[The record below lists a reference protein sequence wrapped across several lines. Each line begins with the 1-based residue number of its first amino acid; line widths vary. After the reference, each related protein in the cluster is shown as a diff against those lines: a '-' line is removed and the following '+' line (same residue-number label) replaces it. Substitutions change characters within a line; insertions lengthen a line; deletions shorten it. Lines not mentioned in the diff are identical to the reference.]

1 VPKVSAAYVCQ
12 ACGARTRQ
20 FFGRCSACGGWN
32 TLVEQREAPSDAR
45 RRRPVAAEP
54 SVAPGRPRRSEPIE
68 TVGERPLQRLASGYG
83 ELDRVLGG
91 GLVPGSLVLLGGD
104 PGIGKSTLL
113 LQCARSM
120 AGQRLVLYV
129 SAEESA
135 QQVKLRWRRLQNR
148 DGGDGVPAGRAAR
161 GGAVSARVAPSAGAA
176 GPQGLTPGAPAAVGA
191 ADVATGASV
200 QAASGSGR
208 PSSSNR
214 AQPMRP
220 APEDPAGPR
229 PSALASPGSRRPE
242 ASADSLN
249 AIATDATAT
258 NGPQREAP
266 GRSGRAQALPSLS
279 AASGP
284 VGEAWPRS
292 LGDDPDPVPPDGPEP
307 APQLQL
313 LAETDLELVLQEL
326 EALRPAVAI
335 IDSIQ
340 ALHDGELASA
350 PGSVA
355 QVRECAAALARIAK
369 RQDTALV
376 LVGHVTK
383 EGALAG
389 PKVLEHLVDA
399 VLTFEG
405 DRFAS
410 HRLLR
415 AVKNR
420 FGATH
425 ELGVF
430 EMRDRGLHEV
440 ANPSELFLGG
450 GEPSSGTATIVA
462 CEGTRPL
469 LVELQALVSTTSY
482 ASPRRT
488 ATGIAVNR
496 LHQILAV
503 LEKHLG
509 LPLSRFDCYLA
520 VAGGL
525 EVEEPAA
532 DLGVAAAVVA
542 SYRDLTL
549 PAGTALI
556 GELGLGGQLR
566 PVGQL
571 ELRLQEAARL
581 GFSRAVVPRGGG
593 LGPIA
598 AGLGLELREAGTVA
612 EALVAALGVNPAE
625 EG

>member
-1 VPKVSAAYVCQ
+1 VS
-12 ACGARTRQ
+12 RQ
-20 FFGRCSACGGWN
+20 FFGRCPACGSWN
-32 TLVEQREAPSDAR
+32 TLIEQTAGPAPDGR
-45 RRRPVAAEP
+45 RRRALPEAEA
-54 SVAPGRPRRSEPIE
+54 VGAPRRSQAITAE
-68 TVGERPLQRLASGYG
+68 GDAPLPRLATGFA

-91 GLVPGSLVLLGGD
+91 GLVPGSLVLVGGD

-113 LQCARSM
+113 LQTAAALARQVS
-120 AGQRLVLYV
+120 VLYV

-135 QQVKLRWRRLQNR
+135 QQVRLRWRRL
-148 DGGDGVPAGRAAR
+148 
-161 GGAVSARVAPSAGAA
+161 
-176 GPQGLTPGAPAAVGA
+176 L
-191 ADVATGASV
+191 
-200 QAASGSGR
+200 
-208 PSSSNR
+208 
-214 AQPMRP
+214 
-220 APEDPAGPR
+220 
-229 PSALASPGSRRPE
+229 PE
-242 ASADSLN
+242 ASA
-249 AIATDATAT
+249 
-258 NGPQREAP
+258 
-266 GRSGRAQALPSLS
+266 
-279 AASGP
+279 
-284 VGEAWPRS
+284 
-292 LGDDPDPVPPDGPEP
+292 EP
-307 APQLQL
+307 QL
-313 LAETDLELVLQEL
+313 LAETDLEEVLREL

-340 ALHDGELASA
+340 ALHDADLASA

-355 QVRECAAALARIAK
+355 QVREGAAALQRLAK
-369 RQDTALV
+369 RLDIALL

-383 EGALAG
+383 EGMLAG

-415 AVKNR
+415 AAKNR

-430 EMRDRGLHEV
+430 EMRDRGLVEV
-440 ANPSELFLGG
+440 CNPSELFLGG
-450 GEPSSGTATIVA
+450 SEASPGSAVIVA

-488 ATGIAVNR
+488 ATGIGTNR

-503 LEKHLG
+503 LEKHLS

-542 SYRDLTL
+542 SYRDLVL
-549 PAGTALI
+549 APGTVLV

-581 GFSRAVVPRGGG
+581 GFRRAVLPKGSG
-593 LGPIA
+593 LGPAA
-598 AGLGLELREAGTVA
+598 AGLGLQIHEAGGVT
-612 EALVAALGVNPAE
+612 EALVAALGVDPTAD
-625 EG
+625 

>member
-1 VPKVSAAYVCQ
+1 MGRSTPFYACQ
-12 ACGARTRQ
+12 SCGAQSRQ
-20 FFGRCSACGGWN
+20 FFGRCPGCGSWN
-32 TLVEQREAPSDAR
+32 SLVEQSNPAADGR
-45 RRRPVAAEP
+45 RRRAAP
-54 SVAPGRPRRSEPIE
+54 APPPEGAAPRARRSEPIHS
-68 TVGERPLQRLASGYG
+68 VGERPLRRLATGFP

-91 GLVPGSLVLLGGD
+91 GLVPGSLVLVGGD

-113 LQCARSM
+113 LQSARALADSCS
-120 AGQRLVLYV
+120 VLYV

-135 QQVKLRWRRLQNR
+135 QQVKLRWRRL
-148 DGGDGVPAGRAAR
+148 
-161 GGAVSARVAPSAGAA
+161 
-176 GPQGLTPGAPAAVGA
+176 
-191 ADVATGASV
+191 
-200 QAASGSGR
+200 
-208 PSSSNR
+208 
-214 AQPMRP
+214 
-220 APEDPAGPR
+220 
-229 PSALASPGSRRPE
+229 
-242 ASADSLN
+242 
-249 AIATDATAT
+249 
-258 NGPQREAP
+258 
-266 GRSGRAQALPSLS
+266 
-279 AASGP
+279 
-284 VGEAWPRS
+284 
-292 LGDDPDPVPPDGPEP
+292 GPEQGTKEEEP
-307 APQLQL
+307 LQQAGLQL

-340 ALHDGELASA
+340 ALHDAELSSV
-350 PGSVA
+350 PGSVS
-355 QVRECAAALARIAK
+355 QVRDCAAALQRLAK
-369 RQDTALV
+369 RQDTALL

-383 EGALAG
+383 EGMLAG

-430 EMRDRGLHEV
+430 EMRDRGLAEV
-440 ANPSELFLGG
+440 TNPSELFLGG
-450 GEPSSGTATIVA
+450 EGPCPGTATIVA

-469 LVELQALVSTTSY
+469 LVDLQALVSSTSY

-488 ATGIAVNR
+488 ATGIGINR

-525 EVEEPAA
+525 DVEEPAA

-542 SYRDLTL
+542 SFRDLTL
-549 PAGTALI
+549 PAGTVLV
-556 GELGLGGQLR
+556 GELGLGGQIR

-581 GFSRAVVPRGGG
+581 GFTRAVVPRGGG
-593 LGPIA
+593 LAPA
-598 AGLGLELREAGTVA
+598 AAALGLELLEAGGVA
-612 EALVAALGVNPAE
+612 EALVAALGVNPAAD
-625 EG
+625 

>member
-1 VPKVSAAYVCQ
+1 MAALGDQ
-12 ACGARTRQ
+12 
-20 FFGRCSACGGWN
+20 
-32 TLVEQREAPSDAR
+32 
-45 RRRPVAAEP
+45 
-54 SVAPGRPRRSEPIE
+54 
-68 TVGERPLQRLASGYG
+68 PLQRLPSGYG

-91 GLVPGSLVLLGGD
+91 GLVPGSLVLVGGH
-104 PGIGKSTLL
+104 PGLGKSTLL
-113 LQCARSM
+113 LQSASAIASHRS
-120 AGQRLVLYV
+120 VLYV

-135 QQVKLRWRRLQNR
+135 QQVKLRWQRLTS
-148 DGGDGVPAGRAAR
+148 D
-161 GGAVSARVAPSAGAA
+161 
-176 GPQGLTPGAPAAVGA
+176 
-191 ADVATGASV
+191 
-200 QAASGSGR
+200 
-208 PSSSNR
+208 SS
-214 AQPMRP
+214 
-220 APEDPAGPR
+220 D
-229 PSALASPGSRRPE
+229 
-242 ASADSLN
+242 
-249 AIATDATAT
+249 
-258 NGPQREAP
+258 
-266 GRSGRAQALPSLS
+266 
-279 AASGP
+279 
-284 VGEAWPRS
+284 
-292 LGDDPDPVPPDGPEP
+292 
-307 APQLQL
+307 LQL
-313 LAETDLELVLQEL
+313 LAETDLDLVLEEL
-326 EALRPAVAI
+326 EALQPDVAI

-340 ALHDGELASA
+340 ALHDGDLSSA

-355 QVRECAAALARIAK
+355 QVRECAAALQRVAK
-369 RQDTALV
+369 RQNTALL

-383 EGALAG
+383 EGVLAG

-430 EMRDRGLHEV
+430 EMRGQGLAEV
-440 ANPSELFLGG
+440 GNPSELFLS
-450 GEPSSGTATIVA
+450 GERASGVATIVA

-469 LVELQALVSTTSY
+469 VVDLQALVSTTSY
-482 ASPRRT
+482 SSPRRT

-503 LEKHLG
+503 LEKHMG

-525 EVEEPAA
+525 DVEEPAA

-549 PAGTALI
+549 PAGTVLL

-571 ELRLQEAARL
+571 ELRLQEAVRL
-581 GFSRAVVPRGGG
+581 GFTRAVVPKGSG
-593 LGPIA
+593 LGPLA
-598 AGLGLELREAGTVA
+598 ARLDLALLEAGSIT
-612 EALVAALGVNPAE
+612 EALVLGLGVNP
-625 EG
+625 GDDD

>member
-1 VPKVSAAYVCQ
+1 MEQLQAA
-12 ACGARTRQ
+12 
-20 FFGRCSACGGWN
+20 
-32 TLVEQREAPSDAR
+32 APAADSR
-45 RRRPVAAEP
+45 RRRPVPNQTEAG
-54 SVAPGRPRRSEPIE
+54 SGRPKRSEPIQS
-68 TVGERPLQRLASGYG
+68 VGERPLQRLATGYG
-83 ELDRVLGG
+83 EFDRVLGG

-113 LQCARSM
+113 LQSCRSM
-120 AGQRLVLYV
+120 AGRTSVLYV

-135 QQVKLRWRRLQNR
+135 QQVKLRWRRLAE
-148 DGGDGVPAGRAAR
+148 V
-161 GGAVSARVAPSAGAA
+161 
-176 GPQGLTPGAPAAVGA
+176 PGAEV
-191 ADVATGASV
+191 TGAG
-200 QAASGSGR
+200 GSGAE
-208 PSSSNR
+208 
-214 AQPMRP
+214 AQNL
-220 APEDPAGPR
+220 G
-229 PSALASPGSRRPE
+229 
-242 ASADSLN
+242 ADF
-249 AIATDATAT
+249 
-258 NGPQREAP
+258 
-266 GRSGRAQALPSLS
+266 
-279 AASGP
+279 
-284 VGEAWPRS
+284 
-292 LGDDPDPVPPDGPEP
+292 
-307 APQLQL
+307 QL

-340 ALHDGELASA
+340 ALHDAELGSA

-369 RQDTALV
+369 RQNTALL

-383 EGALAG
+383 EGMLAG

-415 AVKNR
+415 AAKNR

-430 EMRDRGLHEV
+430 EMRDRGLAEV
-440 ANPSELFLGG
+440 TNPSELFLGG
-450 GEPSSGTATIVA
+450 DEPSAGTATIVA

-469 LVELQALVSTTSY
+469 VVELQSLVSTTSY

-488 ATGIAVNR
+488 ATGIGTNR

-542 SYRDLTL
+542 SYRDLTM
-549 PAGTALI
+549 PPGTVLV

-571 ELRLQEAARL
+571 ELRLSEAARL
-581 GFSRAVVPRGGG
+581 GFTRAVVPKGTG
-593 LGPIA
+593 LAKVA
-598 AGLGLELREAGTVA
+598 AGLGLELLEASTVA
-612 EALVAALGVNPAE
+612 AALVAALGVNPSH

>member
-1 VPKVSAAYVCQ
+1 MARTAPLFICQ
-12 ACGARTRQ
+12 ACGAQTRQ
-20 FFGRCSACGGWN
+20 FFGRCHGCGGWN
-32 TLVEQREAPSDAR
+32 TLVEQSGPAADGR
-45 RRRPVAAEP
+45 RRRAAPEDAP
-54 SVAPGRPRRSEPIE
+54 ARTGAGEKAPLTPGRPRRSESIL
-68 TVGERPLQRLASGYG
+68 TAAERPLQRLPSGFA
-83 ELDRVLGG
+83 EFDRVLGG
-91 GLVPGSLVLLGGD
+91 GLVPGALVLVGGD

-113 LQCARSM
+113 LQSAQALAATTS
-120 AGQRLVLYV
+120 VLYV

-135 QQVKLRWRRLQNR
+135 QQVRLRWSRLAPP
-148 DGGDGVPAGRAAR
+148 GGAEPAG
-161 GGAVSARVAPSAGAA
+161 AG
-176 GPQGLTPGAPAAVGA
+176 
-191 ADVATGASV
+191 
-200 QAASGSGR
+200 
-208 PSSSNR
+208 
-214 AQPMRP
+214 
-220 APEDPAGPR
+220 
-229 PSALASPGSRRPE
+229 
-242 ASADSLN
+242 
-249 AIATDATAT
+249 
-258 NGPQREAP
+258 
-266 GRSGRAQALPSLS
+266 
-279 AASGP
+279 
-284 VGEAWPRS
+284 
-292 LGDDPDPVPPDGPEP
+292 
-307 APQLQL
+307 LQL

-340 ALHDGELASA
+340 ALHDDQLSSA

-355 QVRECAAALARIAK
+355 QVRECAGALQRLAK
-369 RQDTALV
+369 RQDTALL

-383 EGALAG
+383 EGMLAG

-425 ELGVF
+425 ELGLF
-430 EMRDRGLHEV
+430 EMRDRGLAEV
-440 ANPSELFLGG
+440 TNPSELFLGHDG
-450 GEPSSGTATIVA
+450 PAAGTATIVA
-462 CEGTRPL
+462 CEGTRSL
-469 LVELQALVSTTSY
+469 VVELQALVSTTSY

-488 ATGIAVNR
+488 ATGIGINR

-503 LEKHLG
+503 LEKHMG

-525 EVEEPAA
+525 DVEEPAA

-549 PAGTALI
+549 PAGTVLV

-581 GFSRAVVPRGGG
+581 GFRRAVVPRGSG

-598 AGLGLELREAGTVA
+598 AGLDLQLLEAGTVA
-612 EALVAALGVNPAE
+612 EALVAGLGFDPAAD
-625 EG
+625 

>member
-1 VPKVSAAYVCQ
+1 MPRATSTYVCQ
-12 ACGARTRQ
+12 SCGAQSRQ
-20 FFGRCSACGGWN
+20 FFGRCPSCGSWN
-32 TLVEQREAPSDAR
+32 ALVEQAAPAADNR
-45 RRRPVAAEP
+45 RRRPVAAAAEATI
-54 SVAPGRPRRSEPIE
+54 APQARRSEPIQA
-68 TVGERPLQRLASGYG
+68 VGERPLERLQSGYG

-113 LQCARSM
+113 LQSAQAM
-120 AGQRLVLYV
+120 AQRHSVLYV

-135 QQVKLRWRRLQNR
+135 QQVKLRWRRLVEQ
-148 DGGDGVPAGRAAR
+148 GPAGA
-161 GGAVSARVAPSAGAA
+161 
-176 GPQGLTPGAPAAVGA
+176 QDTP
-191 ADVATGASV
+191 T
-200 QAASGSGR
+200 
-208 PSSSNR
+208 
-214 AQPMRP
+214 
-220 APEDPAGPR
+220 
-229 PSALASPGSRRPE
+229 
-242 ASADSLN
+242 
-249 AIATDATAT
+249 
-258 NGPQREAP
+258 
-266 GRSGRAQALPSLS
+266 
-279 AASGP
+279 
-284 VGEAWPRS
+284 
-292 LGDDPDPVPPDGPEP
+292 DGPGP
-307 APQLQL
+307 GMQL
-313 LAETDLELVLQEL
+313 LSETDLELVLQEL
-326 EALRPAVAI
+326 EALRPAVAV

-340 ALHDGELASA
+340 ALHDGELGSA

-369 RQDTALV
+369 RQDTALL

-383 EGALAG
+383 EGMLAG

-430 EMRDRGLHEV
+430 EMRGQGLAEV
-440 ANPSELFLGG
+440 LNPSELFLGSD
-450 GEPSSGTATIVA
+450 EPSAGTATIVA

-469 LVELQALVSTTSY
+469 VVDLQALVSTTSY

-488 ATGIAVNR
+488 ATGIGTNR

-549 PAGTALI
+549 PPGTVLI
-556 GELGLGGQLR
+556 GELGVGGQLR
-566 PVGQL
+566 PVSQL
-571 ELRLQEAARL
+571 EQRLQESARL
-581 GFSRAVVPRGGG
+581 GFRRAVVPRGSG
-593 LGPIA
+593 LSRLA
-598 AGLGLELREAGTVA
+598 ASLDLQLLEAGGVA
-612 EALVAALGVNPAE
+612 EALVQALGVNPAQ
-625 EG
+625 GD

>member
-1 VPKVSAAYVCQ
+1 MA
-12 ACGARTRQ
+12 ART
-20 FFGRCSACGGWN
+20 S
-32 TLVEQREAPSDAR
+32 
-45 RRRPVAAEP
+45 
-54 SVAPGRPRRSEPIE
+54 
-68 TVGERPLQRLASGYG
+68 
-83 ELDRVLGG
+83 
-91 GLVPGSLVLLGGD
+91 
-104 PGIGKSTLL
+104 
-113 LQCARSM
+113 
-120 AGQRLVLYV
+120 VLYV

-135 QQVKLRWRRLQNR
+135 QQVKLRWRRL
-148 DGGDGVPAGRAAR
+148 AEA
-161 GGAVSARVAPSAGAA
+161 
-176 GPQGLTPGAPAAVGA
+176 
-191 ADVATGASV
+191 
-200 QAASGSGR
+200 
-208 PSSSNR
+208 
-214 AQPMRP
+214 
-220 APEDPAGPR
+220 DPAGLT
-229 PSALASPGSRRPE
+229 AV
-242 ASADSLN
+242 AD
-249 AIATDATAT
+249 AD
-258 NGPQREAP
+258 
-266 GRSGRAQALPSLS
+266 
-279 AASGP
+279 
-284 VGEAWPRS
+284 
-292 LGDDPDPVPPDGPEP
+292 
-307 APQLQL
+307 LQL
-313 LAETDLELVLQEL
+313 LSETDLELVLQEL
-326 EALRPAVAI
+326 ESLRPAVAI

-340 ALHDGELASA
+340 ALHDAELSSA

-369 RQDTALV
+369 RQHTALL

-430 EMRDRGLHEV
+430 EMRDRGLAEV
-440 ANPSELFLGG
+440 TNPSELFLGG

-469 LVELQALVSTTSY
+469 VVELQALVSTTSY
-482 ASPRRT
+482 ASPRRS

-503 LEKHLG
+503 LEKHMG

-549 PAGTALI
+549 PPGTVLI

-566 PVGQL
+566 PVSQL
-571 ELRLQEAARL
+571 ELRLGEATRL
-581 GFSRAVVPRGGG
+581 GFTRAVVPRGSG
-593 LGPIA
+593 LGPVA
-598 AGLGLELREAGTVA
+598 AGLGLQLLEAATIA
-612 EALVAALGVNPAE
+612 QALVAALGVNPADDQP
-625 EG
+625 

>member
-1 VPKVSAAYVCQ
+1 
-12 ACGARTRQ
+12 
-20 FFGRCSACGGWN
+20 
-32 TLVEQREAPSDAR
+32 
-45 RRRPVAAEP
+45 
-54 SVAPGRPRRSEPIE
+54 
-68 TVGERPLQRLASGYG
+68 VGERPLLRLATGFP

-91 GLVPGSLVLLGGD
+91 GLVPGSLVLVGGD

-113 LQCARSM
+113 LQSARALADVCS
-120 AGQRLVLYV
+120 VLYV

-135 QQVKLRWRRLQNR
+135 QQVKLRWRRL
-148 DGGDGVPAGRAAR
+148 G
-161 GGAVSARVAPSAGAA
+161 
-176 GPQGLTPGAPAAVGA
+176 TE
-191 ADVATGASV
+191 
-200 QAASGSGR
+200 QAAEGEGVSD
-208 PSSSNR
+208 
-214 AQPMRP
+214 Q
-220 APEDPAGPR
+220 AG
-229 PSALASPGSRRPE
+229 
-242 ASADSLN
+242 
-249 AIATDATAT
+249 
-258 NGPQREAP
+258 
-266 GRSGRAQALPSLS
+266 
-279 AASGP
+279 
-284 VGEAWPRS
+284 
-292 LGDDPDPVPPDGPEP
+292 
-307 APQLQL
+307 LQL

-340 ALHDGELASA
+340 ALHDAELSSA
-350 PGSVA
+350 PGSVS
-355 QVRECAAALARIAK
+355 QVRDCAAALQRLAK
-369 RQDTALV
+369 RQDTALL

-383 EGALAG
+383 EGMLAG

-420 FGATH
+420 FGPTH

-430 EMRDRGLHEV
+430 EMRDRGLVEV
-440 ANPSELFLGG
+440 TNPSELFLGG
-450 GEPSSGTATIVA
+450 EGPCAGTATIVA

-469 LVELQALVSTTSY
+469 LVDLQALVSTTSY

-488 ATGIAVNR
+488 ATGIGINR

-525 EVEEPAA
+525 DVEEPAA

-549 PAGTALI
+549 PAGTVLV
-556 GELGLGGQLR
+556 GELGLGGQIR
-566 PVGQL
+566 SVGQL

-581 GFSRAVVPRGGG
+581 GFTRAVVPRGSG
-593 LGPIA
+593 LAPVA
-598 AGLGLELREAGTVA
+598 AALELELLEAGGVA
-612 EALVAALGVNPAE
+612 EALVLALGVDPASDL
-625 EG
+625 

>member
-1 VPKVSAAYVCQ
+1 VLPRPLARSATLYVCTS
-12 ACGARTRQ
+12 CGAQTRQ
-20 FFGRCSACGGWN
+20 FFGRCSSCGSWN
-32 TLVEQREAPSDAR
+32 TLVEQAATPAADSR
-45 RRRPVAAEP
+45 RRRPVAAAAGEGTTP
-54 SVAPGRPRRSEPIE
+54 PQPRRSASIAAL
-68 TVGERPLQRLASGYG
+68 GERPLQRLASGYG

-113 LQCARSM
+113 LQSARAM
-120 AGQRLVLYV
+120 AGRASVLYV

-135 QQVKLRWRRLQNR
+135 QQVKLRWRRL
-148 DGGDGVPAGRAAR
+148 
-161 GGAVSARVAPSAGAA
+161 ARVEESGEGERGEEQRGEEERGLAA
-176 GPQGLTPGAPAAVGA
+176 HPGA
-191 ADVATGASV
+191 
-200 QAASGSGR
+200 
-208 PSSSNR
+208 
-214 AQPMRP
+214 
-220 APEDPAGPR
+220 
-229 PSALASPGSRRPE
+229 
-242 ASADSLN
+242 
-249 AIATDATAT
+249 
-258 NGPQREAP
+258 
-266 GRSGRAQALPSLS
+266 
-279 AASGP
+279 
-284 VGEAWPRS
+284 
-292 LGDDPDPVPPDGPEP
+292 GDF
-307 APQLQL
+307 QL

-340 ALHDGELASA
+340 ALHDAELASA

-369 RQDTALV
+369 RQDTALL

-383 EGALAG
+383 EGMLAG

-430 EMRDRGLHEV
+430 EMRDRGLAEV
-440 ANPSELFLGG
+440 SNPSELFLSG

-469 LVELQALVSTTSY
+469 VVELQALVSTTSY
-482 ASPRRT
+482 ASPRRS

-549 PAGTALI
+549 PPGTVLV

-581 GFSRAVVPRGGG
+581 GFTRAVLPRGSG
-593 LGPIA
+593 LARAA
-598 AGLGLELREAGTVA
+598 AGLGLELLEAGTVA
-612 EALVAALGVNPAE
+612 AALVAALGVNPADDRA
-625 EG
+625 

>member
-1 VPKVSAAYVCQ
+1 VARSVSIFVCQ
-12 ACGARTRQ
+12 SCGAQTRQ
-20 FFGRCSACGGWN
+20 FFGRCNSCGSWN
-32 TLVEQREAPSDAR
+32 SLVEQSQPRQDGRRQRAGADPQAQPVAR
-45 RRRPVAAEP
+45 RSTAMAALGDQP
-54 SVAPGRPRRSEPIE
+54 M
-68 TVGERPLQRLASGYG
+68 QRLGIGYD

-91 GLVPGSLVLLGGD
+91 GLVPGSLVLVGGD

-113 LQCARSM
+113 LQSATSM
-120 AGQRLVLYV
+120 ARHRSVLYV

-135 QQVKLRWRRLQNR
+135 QQVKLRWQRLQ
-148 DGGDGVPAGRAAR
+148 
-161 GGAVSARVAPSAGAA
+161 
-176 GPQGLTPGAPAAVGA
+176 
-191 ADVATGASV
+191 
-200 QAASGSGR
+200 GSG
-208 PSSSNR
+208 
-214 AQPMRP
+214 
-220 APEDPAGPR
+220 
-229 PSALASPGSRRPE
+229 
-242 ASADSLN
+242 AD
-249 AIATDATAT
+249 
-258 NGPQREAP
+258 
-266 GRSGRAQALPSLS
+266 
-279 AASGP
+279 
-284 VGEAWPRS
+284 
-292 LGDDPDPVPPDGPEP
+292 
-307 APQLQL
+307 LQL
-313 LAETDLELVLQEL
+313 LAETDLELVLEEL
-326 EALRPAVAI
+326 EALKPDVAI

-340 ALHDGELASA
+340 ALHDANLTSA

-355 QVRECAAALARIAK
+355 QVRECAAALQRLAK
-369 RQDTALV
+369 RQNTALL

-383 EGALAG
+383 EGVLAG

-430 EMRDRGLHEV
+430 EMRGQGLAEV
-440 ANPSELFLGG
+440 GNPSELFLS
-450 GEPSSGTATIVA
+450 GEQASGVATIVA

-469 LVELQALVSTTSY
+469 VVDLQSLVSTTSY

-503 LEKHLG
+503 LEKHMG
-509 LPLSRFDCYLA
+509 LPLSRYDCYLA

-525 EVEEPAA
+525 DVEEPAA

-549 PAGTALI
+549 PVGTVLL

-566 PVGQL
+566 PVPQL

-581 GFSRAVVPRGGG
+581 GFRRAVVPQGSGI
-593 LGPIA
+593 GPA
-598 AGLGLELREAGTVA
+598 AAALGLAVLEASRIT
-612 EALVAALGVNPAE
+612 EALVMALGDGVAM
-625 EG
+625 GQDAS

>member
-1 VPKVSAAYVCQ
+1 MAALGDQ
-12 ACGARTRQ
+12 
-20 FFGRCSACGGWN
+20 
-32 TLVEQREAPSDAR
+32 
-45 RRRPVAAEP
+45 
-54 SVAPGRPRRSEPIE
+54 
-68 TVGERPLQRLASGYG
+68 PLQRLPSGYG

-91 GLVPGSLVLLGGD
+91 GLVPGSLVLVGGD
-104 PGIGKSTLL
+104 PGIGKRTLL
-113 LQCARSM
+113 LQSASAIASHRS
-120 AGQRLVLYV
+120 VLYV

-135 QQVKLRWRRLQNR
+135 QQVKLRWQRLTS
-148 DGGDGVPAGRAAR
+148 D
-161 GGAVSARVAPSAGAA
+161 
-176 GPQGLTPGAPAAVGA
+176 
-191 ADVATGASV
+191 
-200 QAASGSGR
+200 
-208 PSSSNR
+208 SS
-214 AQPMRP
+214 
-220 APEDPAGPR
+220 D
-229 PSALASPGSRRPE
+229 
-242 ASADSLN
+242 
-249 AIATDATAT
+249 
-258 NGPQREAP
+258 
-266 GRSGRAQALPSLS
+266 
-279 AASGP
+279 
-284 VGEAWPRS
+284 
-292 LGDDPDPVPPDGPEP
+292 
-307 APQLQL
+307 LQL
-313 LAETDLELVLQEL
+313 LAETDLDLVLEEL
-326 EALRPAVAI
+326 EALQPDVAI

-340 ALHDGELASA
+340 ALHDGDLSSA

-355 QVRECAAALARIAK
+355 QVRECAAALQRVAK
-369 RQDTALV
+369 RQNTALL

-383 EGALAG
+383 EGVLAG

-430 EMRDRGLHEV
+430 EMRGQGLAEV
-440 ANPSELFLGG
+440 GNPSELFLS
-450 GEPSSGTATIVA
+450 GERASGVATIVA

-469 LVELQALVSTTSY
+469 VVDLQALVSTTSY
-482 ASPRRT
+482 SSPRRT

-503 LEKHLG
+503 LEKHMG

-525 EVEEPAA
+525 DVEEPAA

-549 PAGTALI
+549 PAGTVLL

-571 ELRLQEAARL
+571 ELRLQEAVRL
-581 GFSRAVVPRGGG
+581 GFTRAVVPKGSG
-593 LGPIA
+593 LGPLA
-598 AGLGLELREAGTVA
+598 ARLDLALLEAGSIT
-612 EALVAALGVNPAE
+612 EALVLGLGVNP
-625 EG
+625 GDDD

>member
-1 VPKVSAAYVCQ
+1 MEQAA
-12 ACGARTRQ
+12 A
-20 FFGRCSACGGWN
+20 
-32 TLVEQREAPSDAR
+32 APADSR
-45 RRRPVAAEP
+45 RRRPAAAAI
-54 SVAPGRPRRSEPIE
+54 APAPRRSQPIAA
-68 TVGERPLQRLASGYG
+68 VGERPLQRLASGYG

-113 LQCARSM
+113 LQSARAM
-120 AGQRLVLYV
+120 AGRAAVLYV

-135 QQVKLRWRRLQNR
+135 QQVKLRWRRLAGMEER
-148 DGGDGVPAGRAAR
+148 GGEGDGGGE
-161 GGAVSARVAPSAGAA
+161 SA
-176 GPQGLTPGAPAAVGA
+176 
-191 ADVATGASV
+191 ATG
-200 QAASGSGR
+200 
-208 PSSSNR
+208 
-214 AQPMRP
+214 
-220 APEDPAGPR
+220 
-229 PSALASPGSRRPE
+229 
-242 ASADSLN
+242 
-249 AIATDATAT
+249 
-258 NGPQREAP
+258 
-266 GRSGRAQALPSLS
+266 
-279 AASGP
+279 
-284 VGEAWPRS
+284 
-292 LGDDPDPVPPDGPEP
+292 GDF
-307 APQLQL
+307 QL

-340 ALHDGELASA
+340 ALHDAELASA

-369 RQDTALV
+369 RQDTALL

-383 EGALAG
+383 EGMLAG

-430 EMRDRGLHEV
+430 EMRDWGLAEV
-440 ANPSELFLGG
+440 SNPSELFLGA

-469 LVELQALVSTTSY
+469 VVELQALVSTTSY
-482 ASPRRT
+482 ASPRRS

-525 EVEEPAA
+525 EVEEPSA

-549 PAGTALI
+549 PAGTVLM

-581 GFSRAVVPRGGG
+581 GFTRAVLPRGSG
-593 LGPIA
+593 LAKAA
-598 AGLGLELREAGTVA
+598 AGLGLELLEAGTVA
-612 EALVAALGVNPAE
+612 SALVAALGVNPAADQP
-625 EG
+625 

>member
-1 VPKVSAAYVCQ
+1 MPAPEAVTEP
-12 ACGARTRQ
+12 AR
-20 FFGRCSACGGWN
+20 A
-32 TLVEQREAPSDAR
+32 
-45 RRRPVAAEP
+45 
-54 SVAPGRPRRSEPIE
+54 RRSEPIASLSD
-68 TVGERPLQRLASGYG
+68 RPLQRLSSGYG

-113 LQCARSM
+113 LQSAQAM
-120 AGQRLVLYV
+120 AAAASVLYV

-135 QQVKLRWRRLQNR
+135 QQVRLRWRRL
-148 DGGDGVPAGRAAR
+148 A
-161 GGAVSARVAPSAGAA
+161 SAP
-176 GPQGLTPGAPAAVGA
+176 APAA
-191 ADVATGASV
+191 
-200 QAASGSGR
+200 Q
-208 PSSSNR
+208 
-214 AQPMRP
+214 
-220 APEDPAGPR
+220 GPGM
-229 PSALASPGSRRPE
+229 PIAEPE
-242 ASADSLN
+242 ASSSGVGGGG
-249 AIATDATAT
+249 TAM
-258 NGPQREAP
+258 
-266 GRSGRAQALPSLS
+266 PSQVS
-279 AASGP
+279 F
-284 VGEAWPRS
+284 
-292 LGDDPDPVPPDGPEP
+292 
-307 APQLQL
+307 QL

-326 EALRPAVAI
+326 EALRPAVAV

-355 QVRECAAALARIAK
+355 QVRECAAALQRLAK
-369 RQDTALV
+369 RQNTALL

-430 EMRDRGLHEV
+430 EMQGRGLAEV
-440 ANPSELFLGG
+440 LNPSELFLGG
-450 GEPSSGTATIVA
+450 DEPSAGTATIVA
-462 CEGTRPL
+462 CEGTRSL
-469 LVELQALVSTTSY
+469 VVELQALVSTTSY

-488 ATGIAVNR
+488 ATGIGTNR

-525 EVEEPAA
+525 QVEEPAA
-532 DLGVAAAVVA
+532 DLGVAASVVA
-542 SYRDLTL
+542 SYRDLVL
-549 PAGTALI
+549 PAGTVLI

-581 GFSRAVVPRGGG
+581 GFRRAVVPRGSG
-593 LGPIA
+593 LGRLA
-598 AGLGLELREAGTVA
+598 ASLDLALLEAGTVS
-612 EALVAALGVNPAE
+612 EALVAALGVNPADDRA
-625 EG
+625 

>member
-1 VPKVSAAYVCQ
+1 LARPLSSYVCQ
-12 ACGARTRQ
+12 SCGSRTRQ
-20 FFGRCSACGGWN
+20 YFGRCSGCGGWN
-32 TLVEQREAPSDAR
+32 TLVEQAAVPTDSR
-45 RRRPVAAEP
+45 RRRPV
-54 SVAPGRPRRSEPIE
+54 VAPDASDGAGGPGSPRRSEPIAA
-68 TVGERPLQRLASGYG
+68 VGDRPLQRLGSGYG

-113 LQCARSM
+113 LQCARTM
-120 AGQRLVLYV
+120 AVGHSVLYV

-135 QQVKLRWRRLQNR
+135 QQVKLRWRRLAEE
-148 DGGDGVPAGRAAR
+148 GEGSPADPKRLS
-161 GGAVSARVAPSAGAA
+161 GA
-176 GPQGLTPGAPAAVGA
+176 TPVE
-191 ADVATGASV
+191 
-200 QAASGSGR
+200 SG
-208 PSSSNR
+208 
-214 AQPMRP
+214 
-220 APEDPAGPR
+220 
-229 PSALASPGSRRPE
+229 
-242 ASADSLN
+242 
-249 AIATDATAT
+249 
-258 NGPQREAP
+258 
-266 GRSGRAQALPSLS
+266 
-279 AASGP
+279 
-284 VGEAWPRS
+284 
-292 LGDDPDPVPPDGPEP
+292 
-307 APQLQL
+307 LQL

-340 ALHDGELASA
+340 ALHDGELGSA

-355 QVRECAAALARIAK
+355 QVRECAAALQRIAK
-369 RQDTALV
+369 RQHTALL

-383 EGALAG
+383 EGMLAG

-430 EMRDRGLHEV
+430 EMRGSGLVEV
-440 ANPSELFLGG
+440 TNPSELFLGG
-450 GEPSSGTATIVA
+450 EGPGTGTIVA

-469 LVELQALVSTTSY
+469 VVELQALVSPTSY
-482 ASPRRT
+482 ASPRRS
-488 ATGIAVNR
+488 ATGIAANR

-549 PAGTALI
+549 PPGTVLI

-581 GFSRAVVPRGGG
+581 GFRRAVVPRGG
-593 LGPIA
+593 LPPSLA
-598 AGLGLELREAGTVA
+598 ASLDLQVLEAGSVA
-612 EALVAALGVNPAE
+612 EALVAALGVDPAADP
-625 EG
+625 

>member
-1 VPKVSAAYVCQ
+1 MAALGDQ
-12 ACGARTRQ
+12 
-20 FFGRCSACGGWN
+20 
-32 TLVEQREAPSDAR
+32 
-45 RRRPVAAEP
+45 
-54 SVAPGRPRRSEPIE
+54 
-68 TVGERPLQRLASGYG
+68 PLQRLPSGYG

-91 GLVPGSLVLLGGD
+91 GLVPGRVLGGRRVTKTNILVGGD

-113 LQCARSM
+113 LQSASAIASHRS
-120 AGQRLVLYV
+120 VLYV

-135 QQVKLRWRRLQNR
+135 QQVKLRWQRLTS
-148 DGGDGVPAGRAAR
+148 D
-161 GGAVSARVAPSAGAA
+161 
-176 GPQGLTPGAPAAVGA
+176 
-191 ADVATGASV
+191 
-200 QAASGSGR
+200 
-208 PSSSNR
+208 SS
-214 AQPMRP
+214 
-220 APEDPAGPR
+220 D
-229 PSALASPGSRRPE
+229 
-242 ASADSLN
+242 
-249 AIATDATAT
+249 
-258 NGPQREAP
+258 
-266 GRSGRAQALPSLS
+266 
-279 AASGP
+279 
-284 VGEAWPRS
+284 
-292 LGDDPDPVPPDGPEP
+292 
-307 APQLQL
+307 LQL
-313 LAETDLELVLQEL
+313 LAETDLDLVLEEL
-326 EALRPAVAI
+326 EALQPDVAI

-340 ALHDGELASA
+340 ALHDGDLSSA

-355 QVRECAAALARIAK
+355 QVRECAAALQRVAK
-369 RQDTALV
+369 RQNTALL

-383 EGALAG
+383 EGVLAG

-430 EMRDRGLHEV
+430 EMRGQGLAEV
-440 ANPSELFLGG
+440 GNPSELFLS
-450 GEPSSGTATIVA
+450 GERASGVATIVA

-469 LVELQALVSTTSY
+469 VVDLQALVSTTSY
-482 ASPRRT
+482 SSPRRT

-503 LEKHLG
+503 LEKHMG

-525 EVEEPAA
+525 DVEEPAA

-549 PAGTALI
+549 PAGTVLL

-571 ELRLQEAARL
+571 ELRLQEAVRL
-581 GFSRAVVPRGGG
+581 GFTRAVVPKGSG
-593 LGPIA
+593 LGPLA
-598 AGLGLELREAGTVA
+598 ARLDLALLEAGSIT
-612 EALVAALGVNPAE
+612 EALVLGLGVNP
-625 EG
+625 GDDD

>member
-1 VPKVSAAYVCQ
+1 
-12 ACGARTRQ
+12 
-20 FFGRCSACGGWN
+20 
-32 TLVEQREAPSDAR
+32 LVEQKAAPAADSR
-45 RRRPVAAEP
+45 RRRPVAEAAAAEAV
-54 SVAPGRPRRSEPIE
+54 VAGQPRRSEPIQA
-68 TVGERPLQRLASGYG
+68 VGERALQRLSSGYG
-83 ELDRVLGG
+83 EFDRVLGG
-91 GLVPGSLVLLGGD
+91 GLVPGSLVLVGGD

-113 LQCARSM
+113 LQSARAM
-120 AGQRLVLYV
+120 AGRASVLYV

-135 QQVKLRWRRLQNR
+135 QQVKLRWRRLAEAS
-148 DGGDGVPAGRAAR
+148 PAQPEAGQPEA
-161 GGAVSARVAPSAGAA
+161 GESKAGA
-176 GPQGLTPGAPAAVGA
+176 
-191 ADVATGASV
+191 DF
-200 QAASGSGR
+200 
-208 PSSSNR
+208 
-214 AQPMRP
+214 
-220 APEDPAGPR
+220 
-229 PSALASPGSRRPE
+229 
-242 ASADSLN
+242 
-249 AIATDATAT
+249 
-258 NGPQREAP
+258 
-266 GRSGRAQALPSLS
+266 
-279 AASGP
+279 
-284 VGEAWPRS
+284 
-292 LGDDPDPVPPDGPEP
+292 
-307 APQLQL
+307 QL

-340 ALHDGELASA
+340 ALHDAELGSA
-350 PGSVA
+350 PGSVS

-369 RQDTALV
+369 RQDTALL

-430 EMRDRGLHEV
+430 EMRDRGLAEV
-440 ANPSELFLGG
+440 TNPSELFLGG
-450 GEPSSGTATIVA
+450 DEPSAGTATIVA

-469 LVELQALVSTTSY
+469 VVEMQALVSTTSY
-482 ASPRRT
+482 ASPRRS

-549 PAGTALI
+549 PPGTVLV

-581 GFSRAVVPRGGG
+581 GFTRAVVPRGTG
-593 LGPIA
+593 LAKAA
-598 AGLGLELREAGTVA
+598 AGFGLQLLEAGGVA
-612 EALVAALGVNPAE
+612 EALVAALGVNPADDR
-625 EG
+625 G

>member
-1 VPKVSAAYVCQ
+1 MARATSTYVCQ
-12 ACGARTRQ
+12 SCGAQSRQ
-20 FFGRCSACGGWN
+20 FFGRCSSCGNWN
-32 TLVEQREAPSDAR
+32 TLVEQVAAAADNR
-45 RRRPVAAEP
+45 RRRPVAA
-54 SVAPGRPRRSEPIE
+54 APLDAAAGIPARAGRSEPIHA
-68 TVGERPLQRLASGYG
+68 VGDRPLQRLSSGYS

-113 LQCARSM
+113 LQSAQAM
-120 AGQRLVLYV
+120 AGRHPVLYV

-135 QQVKLRWRRLQNR
+135 QQVKLRWRRLVDQL
-148 DGGDGVPAGRAAR
+148 
-161 GGAVSARVAPSAGAA
+161 AGAD
-176 GPQGLTPGAPAAVGA
+176 APADPADGA
-191 ADVATGASV
+191 A
-200 QAASGSGR
+200 
-208 PSSSNR
+208 
-214 AQPMRP
+214 
-220 APEDPAGPR
+220 PAGP
-229 PSALASPGSRRPE
+229 AG
-242 ASADSLN
+242 
-249 AIATDATAT
+249 
-258 NGPQREAP
+258 
-266 GRSGRAQALPSLS
+266 
-279 AASGP
+279 
-284 VGEAWPRS
+284 
-292 LGDDPDPVPPDGPEP
+292 
-307 APQLQL
+307 LQL

-326 EALRPAVAI
+326 ETLRPAVAV

-369 RQDTALV
+369 RQDTALL

-383 EGALAG
+383 EGMLAG

-430 EMRDRGLHEV
+430 EMRGQGLAEV
-440 ANPSELFLGG
+440 LNPSELFLGG
-450 GEPSSGTATIVA
+450 DEPSAGTATIVA

-469 LVELQALVSTTSY
+469 VVELQALVSTTSY

-488 ATGIAVNR
+488 ATGIGTNR

-549 PAGTALI
+549 PPGTVLI

-571 ELRLQEAARL
+571 EQRLQESARL
-581 GFSRAVVPRGGG
+581 GFRRAVVPRGG
-593 LGPIA
+593 LPLSLA
-598 AGLGLELREAGTVA
+598 TSLDLQVLEAGSVA
-612 EALVAALGVNPAE
+612 EALVAALGVDPAADA
-625 EG
+625 

>member
-1 VPKVSAAYVCQ
+1 LARSTPFYVCQ
-12 ACGARTRQ
+12 SCGAQSRQ
-20 FFGRCSACGGWN
+20 FFGRCSSCGSCN
-32 TLVEQREAPSDAR
+32 SLVEQQTPAVDGR
-45 RRRPVAAEP
+45 RRRPLGESSDGGNGSAA
-54 SVAPGRPRRSEPIE
+54 GRPRRSQPIHA
-68 TVGERPLQRLASGYG
+68 VGEGARQRLSSGFG

-91 GLVPGSLVLLGGD
+91 GLVPGSLVLVGGD

-113 LQCARSM
+113 LQCAEAM
-120 AGQRLVLYV
+120 ARQHTVLYV

-135 QQVKLRWRRLQNR
+135 QQVKLRWRRLGV
-148 DGGDGVPAGRAAR
+148 DGGTTLEADSAATDGN
-161 GGAVSARVAPSAGAA
+161 
-176 GPQGLTPGAPAAVGA
+176 TPE
-191 ADVATGASV
+191 VATG
-200 QAASGSGR
+200 
-208 PSSSNR
+208 
-214 AQPMRP
+214 
-220 APEDPAGPR
+220 
-229 PSALASPGSRRPE
+229 
-242 ASADSLN
+242 LN
-249 AIATDATAT
+249 
-258 NGPQREAP
+258 
-266 GRSGRAQALPSLS
+266 LLS
-279 AASGP
+279 
-284 VGEAWPRS
+284 
-292 LGDDPDPVPPDGPEP
+292 
-307 APQLQL
+307 
-313 LAETDLELVLQEL
+313 ETDLELVLQEL
-326 EALRPAVAI
+326 EALRPAVAV

-340 ALHDGELASA
+340 ALHDAELSSA

-355 QVRECAAALARIAK
+355 QVRDCAAALARIAK
-369 RQDTALV
+369 RQDTALL

-383 EGALAG
+383 EGMLAG

-430 EMRDRGLHEV
+430 EMRDRGLVEV
-440 ANPSELFLGG
+440 NNPSELFLGS
-450 GEPSSGTATIVA
+450 EELTAGTATIVA

-469 LVELQALVSTTSY
+469 VVELQALVSTTSY

-542 SYRDLTL
+542 SSRDLTL
-549 PAGTALI
+549 PPGTVLV

-571 ELRLQEAARL
+571 ELRLQEAARP
-581 GFSRAVVPRGGG
+581 GFRRAVVPRGSG
-593 LGPIA
+593 LGPAA
-598 AGLGLELREAGTVA
+598 AGLELELHEAGTVA
-612 EALVAALGVNPAE
+612 EALVAALGVHPADDQK
-625 EG
+625 

>member
-1 VPKVSAAYVCQ
+1 MRLARPVSVYICQ
-12 ACGARTRQ
+12 SCGAQTRQ
-20 FFGRCSACGGWN
+20 FFGRCSSCGSWN
-32 TLVEQREAPSDAR
+32 SLVEQAVAVTDGR
-45 RRRPVAAEP
+45 RRRPLTAGGKDGVEGG
-54 SVAPGRPRRSEPIE
+54 GRPQRSEPI
-68 TVGERPLQRLASGYG
+68 TAVGEKPLRRLASGYG

-113 LQCARSM
+113 LQCARAM
-120 AGQRLVLYV
+120 AGQVSVLYV

-135 QQVKLRWRRLQNR
+135 QQVKLRWQRLAE
-148 DGGDGVPAGRAAR
+148 P
-161 GGAVSARVAPSAGAA
+161 
-176 GPQGLTPGAPAAVGA
+176 GP
-191 ADVATGASV
+191 
-200 QAASGSGR
+200 
-208 PSSSNR
+208 
-214 AQPMRP
+214 
-220 APEDPAGPR
+220 
-229 PSALASPGSRRPE
+229 
-242 ASADSLN
+242 
-249 AIATDATAT
+249 
-258 NGPQREAP
+258 
-266 GRSGRAQALPSLS
+266 
-279 AASGP
+279 P
-284 VGEAWPRS
+284 VGDALR
-292 LGDDPDPVPPDGPEP
+292 
-307 APQLQL
+307 L

-355 QVRECAAALARIAK
+355 QVRECAAALQRVAK
-369 RQDTALV
+369 RQHTALM

-383 EGALAG
+383 EGLLAG

-405 DRFAS
+405 DRYVS

-430 EMRDRGLHEV
+430 EMRGQGLVEV
-440 ANPSELFLGG
+440 SNPSELFLGG
-450 GEPSSGTATIVA
+450 SAPSPGSAIIVA

-469 LVELQALVSTTSY
+469 LVELQALVSPTSY

-488 ATGIAVNR
+488 ATGIGTNR

-525 EVEEPAA
+525 QVEEPAA

-542 SYRDLTL
+542 SFRDLVL
-549 PAGTALI
+549 PPGTVLI

-581 GFSRAVVPRGGG
+581 GFNRVVAPTGS
-593 LGPIA
+593 
-598 AGLGLELREAGTVA
+598 GLERQAHQLGVQLLPAATVA
-612 EALVAALGVNPAE
+612 EALVAALGVDPQVQD
-625 EG
+625 

>member
-1 VPKVSAAYVCQ
+1 VRLARPVSVYICQ
-12 ACGARTRQ
+12 SCGAQSRQ
-20 FFGRCSACGGWN
+20 FFGRCSSCGSWN
-32 TLVEQREAPSDAR
+32 SLVEQAAAVTDGR
-45 RRRPVAAEP
+45 RRRSISAGGKDGFEGA
-54 SVAPGRPRRSEPIE
+54 GRPQRSEPI
-68 TVGERPLQRLASGYG
+68 TAVGENLLRRLASGYG

-113 LQCARSM
+113 LQCARAM
-120 AGQRLVLYV
+120 ADQVSVLYV

-135 QQVKLRWRRLQNR
+135 QQVKLRWERL
-148 DGGDGVPAGRAAR
+148 AE
-161 GGAVSARVAPSAGAA
+161 
-176 GPQGLTPGAPAAVGA
+176 PGAPVG
-191 ADVATGASV
+191 D
-200 QAASGSGR
+200 
-208 PSSSNR
+208 
-214 AQPMRP
+214 
-220 APEDPAGPR
+220 
-229 PSALASPGSRRPE
+229 ALR
-242 ASADSLN
+242 
-249 AIATDATAT
+249 
-258 NGPQREAP
+258 
-266 GRSGRAQALPSLS
+266 
-279 AASGP
+279 
-284 VGEAWPRS
+284 
-292 LGDDPDPVPPDGPEP
+292 
-307 APQLQL
+307 L

-340 ALHDGELASA
+340 ALHDGQLASA

-355 QVRECAAALARIAK
+355 QVRECAAALQRIAK
-369 RQDTALV
+369 SQHTALV

-383 EGALAG
+383 EGLLAG

-405 DRFAS
+405 DRYVS

-430 EMRDRGLHEV
+430 EMRGQGLVEV
-440 ANPSELFLGG
+440 SNPSELFLGG
-450 GEPSSGTATIVA
+450 SAPSPGSAIIVA

-469 LVELQALVSTTSY
+469 LVELQALVSPTSY

-488 ATGIAVNR
+488 ATGIGTNR

-525 EVEEPAA
+525 QVEEPAA
-532 DLGVAAAVVA
+532 DLGVATAVVA
-542 SYRDLTL
+542 SFRDLVV
-549 PAGTALI
+549 PPGTVLI

-581 GFSRAVVPRGGG
+581 GFRRVVAPTGSGVERQ
-593 LGPIA
+593 A
-598 AGLGLELREAGTVA
+598 QQLGLQLLPAATVA
-612 EALVAALGVNPAE
+612 DALVTALGVDPQARD
-625 EG
+625 

>member
-1 VPKVSAAYVCQ
+1 MAALGDQ
-12 ACGARTRQ
+12 
-20 FFGRCSACGGWN
+20 
-32 TLVEQREAPSDAR
+32 
-45 RRRPVAAEP
+45 
-54 SVAPGRPRRSEPIE
+54 
-68 TVGERPLQRLASGYG
+68 PLQRLSSGYG

-91 GLVPGSLVLLGGD
+91 GLVPGSLVLVGGD

-113 LQCARSM
+113 LQSASAIASDRS
-120 AGQRLVLYV
+120 VLYV

-135 QQVKLRWRRLQNR
+135 QQVKLRWQRL
-148 DGGDGVPAGRAAR
+148 
-161 GGAVSARVAPSAGAA
+161 
-176 GPQGLTPGAPAAVGA
+176 
-191 ADVATGASV
+191 
-200 QAASGSGR
+200 
-208 PSSSNR
+208 
-214 AQPMRP
+214 
-220 APEDPAGPR
+220 
-229 PSALASPGSRRPE
+229 
-242 ASADSLN
+242 SAD
-249 AIATDATAT
+249 
-258 NGPQREAP
+258 
-266 GRSGRAQALPSLS
+266 PS
-279 AASGP
+279 
-284 VGEAWPRS
+284 
-292 LGDDPDPVPPDGPEP
+292 D
-307 APQLQL
+307 LQL
-313 LAETDLELVLQEL
+313 LAETDLELVLEEL
-326 EALRPAVAI
+326 EALQPDVAI

-340 ALHDGELASA
+340 ALHDGDLSSA

-355 QVRECAAALARIAK
+355 QVRECAAALQRVAK
-369 RQDTALV
+369 RQNTALL

-383 EGALAG
+383 EGVLAG

-430 EMRDRGLHEV
+430 EMRGQGLAEV
-440 ANPSELFLGG
+440 GNPSELFLS
-450 GEPSSGTATIVA
+450 GERASGVATIVA

-469 LVELQALVSTTSY
+469 VVDLQALVSTTSY
-482 ASPRRT
+482 SSPRRT

-503 LEKHLG
+503 LEKHMG

-525 EVEEPAA
+525 DVEEPAA

-549 PAGTALI
+549 PAGTVLL

-571 ELRLQEAARL
+571 ELRLQEAVRL
-581 GFSRAVVPRGGG
+581 GFTRAVVPRGSG
-593 LGPIA
+593 LGPLA
-598 AGLGLELREAGTVA
+598 ARLDLALLEAGSIT
-612 EALVAALGVNPAE
+612 EALVLGLGVNPGDDE
-625 EG
+625 

>member
-1 VPKVSAAYVCQ
+1 MAKPSTFFVCTS
-12 ACGARTRQ
+12 CGAQARQ
-20 FFGRCSACGGWN
+20 FFGKCASCGSWN
-32 TLVEQREAPSDAR
+32 TLVEQKAAPAADSR
-45 RRRPVAAEP
+45 RRRPVAEP
-54 SVAPGRPRRSEPIE
+54 EAVVAGQPRRSEPIQA
-68 TVGERPLQRLASGYG
+68 VGERALQRLSSGYG
-83 ELDRVLGG
+83 EFDRVLGG
-91 GLVPGSLVLLGGD
+91 GLVPGSLVLVGGD

-113 LQCARSM
+113 LQSARAM
-120 AGQRLVLYV
+120 AARASVLYV

-135 QQVKLRWRRLQNR
+135 QQVKLRWRRLAEAIT
-148 DGGDGVPAGRAAR
+148 GEPEAGE
-161 GGAVSARVAPSAGAA
+161 SNAGA
-176 GPQGLTPGAPAAVGA
+176 
-191 ADVATGASV
+191 DF
-200 QAASGSGR
+200 
-208 PSSSNR
+208 
-214 AQPMRP
+214 
-220 APEDPAGPR
+220 
-229 PSALASPGSRRPE
+229 
-242 ASADSLN
+242 
-249 AIATDATAT
+249 
-258 NGPQREAP
+258 
-266 GRSGRAQALPSLS
+266 
-279 AASGP
+279 
-284 VGEAWPRS
+284 
-292 LGDDPDPVPPDGPEP
+292 
-307 APQLQL
+307 QL

-340 ALHDGELASA
+340 ALHDAELGSA
-350 PGSVA
+350 PGSVS

-369 RQDTALV
+369 RQDTALL

-430 EMRDRGLHEV
+430 EMRDRGLAEV
-440 ANPSELFLGG
+440 TNPSELFLGSD
-450 GEPSSGTATIVA
+450 EPSAGTATIVA

-469 LVELQALVSTTSY
+469 VVEMQALVSTTSY
-482 ASPRRT
+482 ASPRRS

-549 PAGTALI
+549 PPGTVLV

-581 GFSRAVVPRGGG
+581 GFTRAVVPRGTG
-593 LGPIA
+593 LAKAA
-598 AGLGLELREAGTVA
+598 AGFGLQLLEAGGVA
-612 EALVAALGVNPAE
+612 EALVAALGVNPADDR
-625 EG
+625 G

>member
-1 VPKVSAAYVCQ
+1 MPRVLAFYVCQ

-20 FFGRCSACGGWN
+20 YFGRCSACGAWN
-32 TLVEQREAPSDAR
+32 TLVEQRESTAPASGAGR
-45 RRRPVAAEP
+45 RRRSAPEEGT
-54 SVAPGRPRRSEPIE
+54 SEAPGQPQRSEPIE
-68 TVGERPLQRLASGYG
+68 AVGEKPLRRLASGYG

-91 GLVPGSLVLLGGD
+91 GLVPGSLVLVGGD

-113 LQCARSM
+113 LQCAQAM
-120 AGQRLVLYV
+120 AGRASVLYV

-135 QQVKLRWRRLQNR
+135 QQVKLRWRRLQGR
-148 DGGDGVPAGRAAR
+148 SESDPGEGRA
-161 GGAVSARVAPSAGAA
+161 P
-176 GPQGLTPGAPAAVGA
+176 
-191 ADVATGASV
+191 
-200 QAASGSGR
+200 GSGLQEGGE
-208 PSSSNR
+208 R
-214 AQPMRP
+214 A
-220 APEDPAGPR
+220 G
-229 PSALASPGSRRPE
+229 
-242 ASADSLN
+242 
-249 AIATDATAT
+249 
-258 NGPQREAP
+258 
-266 GRSGRAQALPSLS
+266 
-279 AASGP
+279 
-284 VGEAWPRS
+284 
-292 LGDDPDPVPPDGPEP
+292 
-307 APQLQL
+307 LQL
-313 LAETDLELVLQEL
+313 LAETDLEPVLQEL
-326 EALRPAVAI
+326 ESLRPAVAI

-369 RQDTALV
+369 RQHTAVV

-383 EGALAG
+383 EGVLAG

-430 EMRDRGLHEV
+430 EMRDRGLSEV
-440 ANPSELFLGG
+440 LNPSELFLGG
-450 GEPSSGTATIVA
+450 EEPSAGTATIVA

-469 LVELQALVSTTSY
+469 VVELQALVSTTSY

-503 LEKHLG
+503 LEKHMG

-525 EVEEPAA
+525 QVEEPAA

-542 SYRDLTL
+542 SFRDLIL
-549 PAGTALI
+549 PPGTVLI

-581 GFSRAVVPRGGG
+581 GFTRAVVPRGGG

-598 AGLGLELREAGTVA
+598 AGLGLELREAGSVA
-612 EALVAALGVNPAE
+612 EALVAALGVNPATDP
-625 EG
+625 

>member
-1 VPKVSAAYVCQ
+1 MAKTTSLFVCGE
-12 ACGARTRQ
+12 CGAQTRQ
-20 FFGRCSACGGWN
+20 FFGRCSSCGSWN
-32 TLVEQREAPSDAR
+32 SLVEQAAAVAVDQR
-45 RRRPVAAEP
+45 RRRPVAAP
-54 SVAPGRPRRSEPIE
+54 DAALAPAQPRRSEPIAA
-68 TVGERPLQRLASGYG
+68 VGERPLQRLASGYG

-113 LQCARSM
+113 LQSARAM
-120 AGQRLVLYV
+120 AARTSVLYV

-135 QQVKLRWRRLQNR
+135 QQVKLRWRRL
-148 DGGDGVPAGRAAR
+148 AEAEL
-161 GGAVSARVAPSAGAA
+161 A
-176 GPQGLTPGAPAAVGA
+176 GPIALDAVHG
-191 ADVATGASV
+191 
-200 QAASGSGR
+200 
-208 PSSSNR
+208 
-214 AQPMRP
+214 
-220 APEDPAGPR
+220 AGPDQ
-229 PSALASPGSRRPE
+229 
-242 ASADSLN
+242 AD
-249 AIATDATAT
+249 
-258 NGPQREAP
+258 
-266 GRSGRAQALPSLS
+266 
-279 AASGP
+279 
-284 VGEAWPRS
+284 
-292 LGDDPDPVPPDGPEP
+292 
-307 APQLQL
+307 LQL
-313 LAETDLELVLQEL
+313 LSETDLELVLQEL
-326 EALRPAVAI
+326 ESLRPAVAI

-340 ALHDGELASA
+340 ALHDGDLSSA

-369 RQDTALV
+369 RQHTALL

-430 EMRDRGLHEV
+430 EMRDRGLAEV
-440 ANPSELFLGG
+440 SNPSELFLGCE
-450 GEPSSGTATIVA
+450 EPSSGTATIVA

-469 LVELQALVSTTSY
+469 VVELQALVSTTSY
-482 ASPRRT
+482 ASPRRS

-549 PAGTALI
+549 PPGTVLI

-566 PVGQL
+566 PVSQL
-571 ELRLQEAARL
+571 ELRLGEAARL
-581 GFSRAVVPRGGG
+581 GFTRAVVPRGSG
-593 LGPIA
+593 LGPVA
-598 AGLGLELREAGTVA
+598 AGLGLQLLEAGSIA
-612 EALVAALGVNPAE
+612 EALVAALGVNPADDRV
-625 EG
+625 

>member
-1 VPKVSAAYVCQ
+1 MARATSLYVCQ
-12 ACGARTRQ
+12 SCGAQTRQ
-20 FFGRCSACGGWN
+20 FFGRCSSCGSWN
-32 TLVEQREAPSDAR
+32 TLVEQAATPTDSR
-45 RRRPVAAEP
+45 RRRPVAAAAEAAIP
-54 SVAPGRPRRSEPIE
+54 AAPRRSEPIAA
-68 TVGERPLQRLASGYG
+68 VGDRPLQRLGSGYG

-113 LQCARSM
+113 LQSAQAMAARHS
-120 AGQRLVLYV
+120 VLYV

-135 QQVKLRWRRLQNR
+135 QQVKLRWRRL
-148 DGGDGVPAGRAAR
+148 AEE
-161 GGAVSARVAPSAGAA
+161 
-176 GPQGLTPGAPAAVGA
+176 QGEL
-191 ADVATGASV
+191 
-200 QAASGSGR
+200 Q
-208 PSSSNR
+208 
-214 AQPMRP
+214 P
-220 APEDPAGPR
+220 APEPQAGG
-229 PSALASPGSRRPE
+229 AG
-242 ASADSLN
+242 
-249 AIATDATAT
+249 
-258 NGPQREAP
+258 
-266 GRSGRAQALPSLS
+266 
-279 AASGP
+279 
-284 VGEAWPRS
+284 
-292 LGDDPDPVPPDGPEP
+292 
-307 APQLQL
+307 LQL

-326 EALRPAVAI
+326 EALRPAVAV

-340 ALHDGELASA
+340 ALHDGELGSA

-369 RQDTALV
+369 RQDTALL

-383 EGALAG
+383 EGLLAG

-430 EMRDRGLHEV
+430 EMRGQGLAEV
-440 ANPSELFLGG
+440 LNPSELFLGG
-450 GEPSSGTATIVA
+450 DEPSAGTATIVA

-469 LVELQALVSTTSY
+469 VVELQALVSTTSY

-488 ATGIAVNR
+488 ATGIGTNR

-549 PAGTALI
+549 PPGTVLI

-566 PVGQL
+566 PVAQL
-571 ELRLQEAARL
+571 EQRLQEAARL
-581 GFSRAVVPRGGG
+581 GFRRAVVPKGSG
-593 LGPIA
+593 LGRLA
-598 AGLGLELREAGTVA
+598 AGLELQLLEAGGVA
-612 EALVAALGVNPAE
+612 EALVAALGVNPADDRA
-625 EG
+625 

>member
-1 VPKVSAAYVCQ
+1 MARPVSLYVCSS
-12 ACGARTRQ
+12 CGAQSRQ
-20 FFGRCSACGGWN
+20 FFGRCAGCGSWN
-32 TLVEQREAPSDAR
+32 TLVEQAAEPAADSR
-45 RRRPVAAEP
+45 RRRPLPQAGERQ
-54 SVAPGRPRRSEPIE
+54 APPRPRRSLPIAA
-68 TVGERPLQRLASGYG
+68 VGERPLQRLGSGYG

-113 LQCARSM
+113 LQSARRMAARCA
-120 AGQRLVLYV
+120 VLYV

-135 QQVKLRWRRLQNR
+135 QQVKLRWRRLAEGA
-148 DGGDGVPAGRAAR
+148 GGEE
-161 GGAVSARVAPSAGAA
+161 
-176 GPQGLTPGAPAAVGA
+176 PG
-191 ADVATGASV
+191 
-200 QAASGSGR
+200 Q
-208 PSSSNR
+208 
-214 AQPMRP
+214 
-220 APEDPAGPR
+220 E
-229 PSALASPGSRRPE
+229 PGF
-242 ASADSLN
+242 
-249 AIATDATAT
+249 
-258 NGPQREAP
+258 
-266 GRSGRAQALPSLS
+266 
-279 AASGP
+279 
-284 VGEAWPRS
+284 
-292 LGDDPDPVPPDGPEP
+292 
-307 APQLQL
+307 QL

-326 EALRPAVAI
+326 ESLRPAVAV

-340 ALHDGELASA
+340 ALHDAELGSA

-369 RQDTALV
+369 RQHTALL

-383 EGALAG
+383 EGLLAG

-430 EMRDRGLHEV
+430 EMRGQGLAEV
-440 ANPSELFLGG
+440 TNPSELFLGAD
-450 GEPSSGTATIVA
+450 EPSSGTAPIVA

-469 LVELQALVSTTSY
+469 VVELQALVSTTSY
-482 ASPRRT
+482 ASPRRS

-503 LEKHLG
+503 LEKHVG

-525 EVEEPAA
+525 SVEEPAA

-542 SYRDLTL
+542 STRDLTL
-549 PAGTALI
+549 PPGTVLV

-581 GFSRAVVPRGGG
+581 GFTRAVIPRGSG
-593 LGPIA
+593 LGR
-598 AGLGLELREAGTVA
+598 AGADHGLELLEATGVA
-612 EALVAALGVNPAE
+612 EALVKALGEPVAQ
-625 EG
+625 GD

>member
-1 VPKVSAAYVCQ
+1 MAKSTSVYVCSS
-12 ACGARTRQ
+12 CGAQSRQ
-20 FFGRCSACGGWN
+20 FFGRCSSCGSWN
-32 TLVEQREAPSDAR
+32 TLVEQAAPAAVDTR
-45 RRRPVAAEP
+45 RRRPVAAAAAEGAL
-54 SVAPGRPRRSEPIE
+54 APAPRRSQPIAA
-68 TVGERPLQRLASGYG
+68 VGERPLQRLASGYG

-113 LQCARSM
+113 LQSARAM
-120 AGQRLVLYV
+120 AGRASVLYV

-135 QQVKLRWRRLQNR
+135 QQVKLRWRRLAQ
-148 DGGDGVPAGRAAR
+148 VPVEQPLA
-161 GGAVSARVAPSAGAA
+161 AGA
-176 GPQGLTPGAPAAVGA
+176 
-191 ADVATGASV
+191 
-200 QAASGSGR
+200 
-208 PSSSNR
+208 
-214 AQPMRP
+214 
-220 APEDPAGPR
+220 
-229 PSALASPGSRRPE
+229 
-242 ASADSLN
+242 
-249 AIATDATAT
+249 
-258 NGPQREAP
+258 
-266 GRSGRAQALPSLS
+266 
-279 AASGP
+279 
-284 VGEAWPRS
+284 
-292 LGDDPDPVPPDGPEP
+292 GDF
-307 APQLQL
+307 QL

-340 ALHDGELASA
+340 ALHDAELASA

-369 RQDTALV
+369 RQDTALL

-383 EGALAG
+383 EGMLAG

-430 EMRDRGLHEV
+430 EMRDRGLAEV
-440 ANPSELFLGG
+440 SNPSELFLGG
-450 GEPSSGTATIVA
+450 SEPSSGTATIVA

-469 LVELQALVSTTSY
+469 VVELQALVSTTSY
-482 ASPRRT
+482 ASPRRS

-549 PAGTALI
+549 PPGTVLV

-581 GFSRAVVPRGGG
+581 GFTRAVVPKGSG
-593 LGPIA
+593 LAKAA
-598 AGLGLELREAGTVA
+598 AGLGLELLEAGTVA
-612 EALVAALGVNPAE
+612 AALVAALGVNPAAD
-625 EG
+625 GP

>member
-1 VPKVSAAYVCQ
+1 
-12 ACGARTRQ
+12 
-20 FFGRCSACGGWN
+20 
-32 TLVEQREAPSDAR
+32 VEQLQTAAPAADSR
-45 RRRPVAAEP
+45 RRRPVPNPAEAGAGQP
-54 SVAPGRPRRSEPIE
+54 KRSEPIQS
-68 TVGERPLQRLASGYG
+68 VGERPLQRLATGYG
-83 ELDRVLGG
+83 EFDRVLGG

-113 LQCARSM
+113 LQSCRSM
-120 AGQRLVLYV
+120 AGRTSVLYV

-135 QQVKLRWRRLQNR
+135 QQVKLRWRRL
-148 DGGDGVPAGRAAR
+148 AE
-161 GGAVSARVAPSAGAA
+161 VSGEEV
-176 GPQGLTPGAPAAVGA
+176 
-191 ADVATGASV
+191 TGAE
-200 QAASGSGR
+200 G
-208 PSSSNR
+208 
-214 AQPMRP
+214 
-220 APEDPAGPR
+220 
-229 PSALASPGSRRPE
+229 
-242 ASADSLN
+242 ADF
-249 AIATDATAT
+249 
-258 NGPQREAP
+258 
-266 GRSGRAQALPSLS
+266 
-279 AASGP
+279 
-284 VGEAWPRS
+284 
-292 LGDDPDPVPPDGPEP
+292 
-307 APQLQL
+307 QL

-340 ALHDGELASA
+340 ALHDAELGSA

-369 RQDTALV
+369 RQNTALL

-383 EGALAG
+383 EGMLAG

-415 AVKNR
+415 AAKNR

-430 EMRDRGLHEV
+430 EMRDRGLAEV
-440 ANPSELFLGG
+440 TNPSELFLGG
-450 GEPSSGTATIVA
+450 DEPSAGTATIVA

-469 LVELQALVSTTSY
+469 VVELQSLVSTTSY

-488 ATGIAVNR
+488 ATGIGTNR

-542 SYRDLTL
+542 SYRDLTM
-549 PAGTALI
+549 PPGTVLV

-571 ELRLQEAARL
+571 ELRLGEAARL
-581 GFSRAVVPRGGG
+581 GFTRAVVPKGTG
-593 LGPIA
+593 LAKVA
-598 AGLGLELREAGTVA
+598 AGLGLQLLEASTVA
-612 EALVAALGVNPAE
+612 AALVAALGVNPSH

>member
-1 VPKVSAAYVCQ
+1 LARATSTYVCQ
-12 ACGARTRQ
+12 SCGAQSRQ
-20 FFGRCSACGGWN
+20 FFGRCPSCGSWN
-32 TLVEQREAPSDAR
+32 ALVEQAAPAADSR
-45 RRRPVAAEP
+45 RRRPVAAAADAAMP
-54 SVAPGRPRRSEPIE
+54 PQPRRSEPIQA
-68 TVGERPLQRLASGYG
+68 VGERPLQRLQSGYG

-113 LQCARSM
+113 LQSAQAM
-120 AGQRLVLYV
+120 AQRHSVLYV

-135 QQVKLRWRRLQNR
+135 QQVKLRWRRLAEQQ
-148 DGGDGVPAGRAAR
+148 GT
-161 GGAVSARVAPSAGAA
+161 SAME
-176 GPQGLTPGAPAAVGA
+176 GPG
-191 ADVATGASV
+191 
-200 QAASGSGR
+200 
-208 PSSSNR
+208 
-214 AQPMRP
+214 
-220 APEDPAGPR
+220 
-229 PSALASPGSRRPE
+229 
-242 ASADSLN
+242 
-249 AIATDATAT
+249 
-258 NGPQREAP
+258 
-266 GRSGRAQALPSLS
+266 
-279 AASGP
+279 
-284 VGEAWPRS
+284 
-292 LGDDPDPVPPDGPEP
+292 
-307 APQLQL
+307 LQL
-313 LAETDLELVLQEL
+313 LSETDLELVLQEL
-326 EALRPAVAI
+326 EALRPAVAV

-340 ALHDGELASA
+340 ALHDGELGSA

-369 RQDTALV
+369 RQDTALL

-383 EGALAG
+383 EGMLAG

-405 DRFAS
+405 DRYAS

-430 EMRDRGLHEV
+430 EMRGQGLAEV
-440 ANPSELFLGG
+440 LNPSELFLGSD
-450 GEPSSGTATIVA
+450 EPSAGTATIVA

-469 LVELQALVSTTSY
+469 VVDLQALVSTTSY

-488 ATGIAVNR
+488 ATGIGTNR

-549 PAGTALI
+549 PPGTVLI

-566 PVGQL
+566 PVSQL
-571 ELRLQEAARL
+571 EQRLQEAARL
-581 GFSRAVVPRGGG
+581 GFRRAVVPRGSG
-593 LGPIA
+593 LSRLA
-598 AGLGLELREAGTVA
+598 AGLDLQLLEAGGVA
-612 EALVAALGVNPAE
+612 EALVQALGVNPAQ
-625 EG
+625 GD